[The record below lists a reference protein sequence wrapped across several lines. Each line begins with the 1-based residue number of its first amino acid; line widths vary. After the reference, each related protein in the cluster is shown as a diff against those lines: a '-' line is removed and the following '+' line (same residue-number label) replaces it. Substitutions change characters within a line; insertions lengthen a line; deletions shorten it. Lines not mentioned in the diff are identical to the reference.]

1 MEWNCTVT
9 EERLSEFLEGQLG
22 PSEAEAFSA
31 HAKICAQCSG
41 LIARVG
47 GLVSEMQGLA
57 LLEEPAG
64 LHAKIIE
71 ATLGPQPSKEGWR
84 RWFAWAPLLWKPR
97 FAMGLA
103 TVAACCVVVVQAGG
117 VTPGKLR
124 RADLNPIDML
134 RAANRQAHLT
144 YARGVKFVNNF
155 RVVYEIQSRLEPGPP
170 QEQAPERPKN
180 DPKPHSIY
188 PQQKSETHPG
198 RRETRADTL
207 LAQVLDCQ
215 SLRPVA
221 LLPLGVPTRSAR

>member
-84 RWFAWAPLLWKPR
+84 RWFAS
-97 FAMGLA
+97 
-103 TVAACCVVVVQAGG
+103 C
-117 VTPGKLR
+117 
-124 RADLNPIDML
+124 
-134 RAANRQAHLT
+134 RQ
-144 YARGVKFVNNF
+144 G
-155 RVVYEIQSRLEPGPP
+155 
-170 QEQAPERPKN
+170 
-180 DPKPHSIY
+180 
-188 PQQKSETHPG
+188 
-198 RRETRADTL
+198 
-207 LAQVLDCQ
+207 
-215 SLRPVA
+215 
-221 LLPLGVPTRSAR
+221 